1 MTDDGEILKDGTLGS
16 DWLKQRAPHRE
27 RTGRKKSQRSLRRV
41 GGCMLLK
48 GHEQGKKLV
57 S

>member
-16 DWLKQRAPHRE
+16 DWLKQRAPRCE
-27 RTGRKKSQRSLRRV
+27 RTGGRKSQRSLRRV

-48 GHEQGKKLV
+48 GHEQGK
-57 S
+57 